1 MVLEF
6 GDMKQ
11 KLEYLMPPADR
22 QTRQRAVYP
31 ESIQSKSIA
40 INELELRRNY
50 LNQLDGLA
58 KFSQS
63 LGEIKYFDNLIK
75 KILEGFIKTNGA
87 NSGSLLLKK
96 ENNSGFKLSANKG
109 ADNDFTQIICDR
121 LTLLAKISSSDLKGR
136 GLSRHIFNHV
146 FMLSADAWGLGFGN
160 SFVIS
165 VPLESAGKLIA
176 MVILNNNINDIL
188 SDEEK
193 RILMVMGSQAGTLI
207 ENALLLDKMSELCL
221 IDELTR
227 LYNRRHFYQV
237 LEVEVDRA
245 KRFDRPLSLII
256 LDIDKFKE
264 FNDKFGHAGGDGILK
279 SLAEVMRSNL
289 RRTDTCCRFGGDEFA
304 VIMPETNSNK
314 AKEILER
321 VRLKWLSIPKIESG
335 GLENPI
341 GFSVGIAEFP
351 KDATT
356 QNNLLSLADAAVY
369 HSKKCGGYKSTTVS
383 EIGERLPKM

>member
-1 MVLEF
+1 
-6 GDMKQ
+6 MKQ
-11 KLEYLMPPADR
+11 KLEYLMPPTDR
-22 QTRQRAVYP
+22 PILEKAVFP
-31 ESIQSKSIA
+31 ESIPSKA
-40 INELELRRNY
+40 VVINELELRRNY

-63 LGEIKYFDNLIK
+63 LGEIKDFDDLIK
-75 KILEGFIKTNGA
+75 KILEGFVKSTGA
-87 NSGSLLLKK
+87 NNGLLFLKK

-109 ADNDFTQIICDR
+109 SDNDFTQIICDR
-121 LTLLAKISSSDLKGR
+121 LNLLAEISISDVKGH
-136 GLSRHIFNHV
+136 GLPRHIFDHV
-146 FMLSADAWGLGFGN
+146 FMLNVEKWGLGFGN
-160 SFVIS
+160 SFVITI
-165 VPLESAGKLIA
+165 PLKSAGKLIA
-176 MVILNNNINDIL
+176 IVILNVDTKDIL
-188 SDEEK
+188 SYEEK
-193 RILMVMGSQAGTLI
+193 EILVVMGSQAGVLI

-227 LYNRRHFYQV
+227 LYNRRHFYRV
-237 LEVEVDRA
+237 LEVEMDRA
-245 KRFDRPLSLII
+245 NRFERPLSLII

-289 RRTDTCCRFGGDEFA
+289 RRTDTCFRFGGDEFA

-314 AKEILER
+314 AKGVMER
-321 VRLKWLSIPKIESG
+321 VRLKWLHMPKIESSW
-335 GLENPI
+335 LENQI

-369 HSKKCGGYKSTTVS
+369 HSKICGGYKSTAIS
-383 EIGERLPKM
+383 EIRPSLPKT

>member
-1 MVLEF
+1 
-6 GDMKQ
+6 MKQ
-11 KLEYLMPPADR
+11 KLEYLMPPTEI
-22 QTRQRAVYP
+22 QILEGAVYHEIIP
-31 ESIQSKSIA
+31 NKSIA
-40 INELELRRNY
+40 INEFELKRNY
-50 LNQLDGLA
+50 LNQLEGLA

-63 LGEIKYFDNLIK
+63 LGEIKGFDNLIK
-75 KILEGFIKTNGA
+75 RILEGFIKTTGA
-87 NSGSLLLKK
+87 NSGLLLLKK
-96 ENNSGFKLSANKG
+96 ENNSGFNLSANKG

-121 LTLLAKISSSDLKGR
+121 LNLLAEISTSDVKGR
-136 GLSRHIFNHV
+136 GLSRYIFNHV
-146 FMLSADAWGLGFGN
+146 FMLNIEAWGLGFGN
-160 SFVIS
+160 GVVIS
-165 VPLESAGKLIA
+165 IPLESAGKLIA
-176 MVILNNNINDIL
+176 MVILNVDVKDIL

-237 LEVEVDRA
+237 LETEMDRA

-289 RRTDTCCRFGGDEFA
+289 RRTDTCFRFGGDEFA
-304 VIMPETNSNK
+304 VIMPETSSNK

-351 KDATT
+351 KDTTT